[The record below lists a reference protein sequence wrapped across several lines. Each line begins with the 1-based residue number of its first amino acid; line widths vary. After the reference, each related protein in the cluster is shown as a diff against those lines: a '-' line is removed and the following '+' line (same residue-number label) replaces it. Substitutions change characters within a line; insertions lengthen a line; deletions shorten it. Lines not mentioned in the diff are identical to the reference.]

1 MIFFCED
8 CGGKNFI
15 DFDTIT
21 TDIVEFRCRECSYF
35 NRVSRPNAGLD
46 TEQAA
51 APGNEKNGAVPKRI
65 EQILEEPGVVPKK
78 IDRILEELG
87 ALPGVTGLFIFHT
100 KNGVTAK
107 KNFDAVDEENL
118 ASIGSILEEN
128 YRLGQRNFRDI
139 AGVSLILKKSAL
151 VLKKVTGDVFLA
163 LVSTSAHAAGRL
175 EELLDSAADEL
186 RSCFQE

>member
-51 APGNEKNGAVPKRI
+51 APGNEKNGAVPK
-65 EQILEEPGVVPKK
+65 K

-107 KNFDAVDEENL
+107 KNFDAVDDENPAL
-118 ASIGSILEEN
+118 IGSILEEN

-151 VLKKVTGDVFLA
+151 VLKKVTEDVFLA

-175 EELLDSAADEL
+175 EESLDSAVDEL
-186 RSCFQE
+186 RSCFPD